1 MDQAVQSFAELAARV
16 LVFAPLLVAA
26 LLMIRNP
33 SDCLKFLSQAAL
45 EIEQLI
51 QDPLFSSQD
60 PAPDTART
68 RSFVRFAGLA
78 LASFCLANLLGLGRP

>member
-1 MDQAVQSFAELAARV
+1 LIQAVTPFAELAARV

-26 LLMIRNP
+26 LLMVRSP
-33 SDCLKFLSQAAL
+33 SACLKFLSQAAL

-60 PAPDTART
+60 PAPDTVRT
-68 RSFVRFAGLA
+68 RNFVRIAGLA
-78 LASFCLANLLGLGRP
+78 LASFCLANLLGLGQP